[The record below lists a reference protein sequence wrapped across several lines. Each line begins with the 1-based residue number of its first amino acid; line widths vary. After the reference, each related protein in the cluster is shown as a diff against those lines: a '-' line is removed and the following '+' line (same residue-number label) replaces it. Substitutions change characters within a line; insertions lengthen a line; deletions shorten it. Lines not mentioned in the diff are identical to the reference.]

1 MIFGVPTPVLASL
14 FIRLK
19 IHKRPLFLEKKVSEF
34 CRKMFGNP
42 KTLGRQESQKPA
54 DKSQV
59 EQDLDDFNRKRLEKD
74 LLELQRLIDI
84 HFDERQNDEN
94 ELGGKIFVRFMS
106 DFNKVFKLN

>member
-1 MIFGVPTPVLASL
+1 MIFDTCPKNPIYTPGSL
-14 FIRLK
+14 QILHF
-19 IHKRPLFLEKKVSEF
+19 HLFLEKN
-34 CRKMFGNP
+34 RILPKMFGNP
-42 KTLGRQESQKPA
+42 KNLGRQESQKPA

-106 DFNKVFKLN
+106 DFNNFC

>member
-1 MIFGVPTPVLASL
+1 
-14 FIRLK
+14 
-19 IHKRPLFLEKKVSEF
+19 
-34 CRKMFGNP
+34 MFGNP

-106 DFNKVFKLN
+106 DLTIPV

>member
-1 MIFGVPTPVLASL
+1 
-14 FIRLK
+14 
-19 IHKRPLFLEKKVSEF
+19 
-34 CRKMFGNP
+34 MFGNP